1 LKDVQREIEERS
13 KYIQDL
19 DKHIKNLED
28 TNKVKNDEHQK
39 LKEELFEKKNLIQQQ
54 NENFQ
59 KLQRTEQVFRKEI
72 KHLIIKIERS
82 ARQAAQCR
90 AE

>member
-1 LKDVQREIEERS
+1 
-13 KYIQDL
+13 L
-19 DKHIKNLED
+19 DKHIKSLED
-28 TNKVKNDEHQK
+28 TGKSKAEDLNK
-39 LKEELFEKKNLIQQQ
+39 LKEELILKKSDINIQ

-59 KLQRTEQVFRKEI
+59 QLQRTEQAFRKEI

>member
-1 LKDVQREIEERS
+1 MEIEVEN
-13 KYIQDL
+13 
-19 DKHIKNLED
+19 KNFYELQ
-28 TNKVKNDEHQK
+28 KNEMA
-39 LKEELFEKKNLIQQQ
+39 
-54 NENFQ
+54 
-59 KLQRTEQVFRKEI
+59 FRKDI